1 LQTPN
6 RRPLLVINSTI
17 GVLFRVNPQSGRAT
31 KVDLGGTSLTAGDGL
46 LVRGMTLSVVRN
58 QLQQVAVLELN
69 ARGTSGEL
77 VKVVTSNDFD
87 VPTTVTA
94 FGNSLYLPN
103 ARSSTP
109 PTPDTP
115 YWITR
120 INRH

>member
-1 LQTPN
+1 LY
-6 RRPLLVINSTI
+6 
-17 GVLFRVNPQSGRAT
+17 
-31 KVDLGGTSLTAGDGL
+31 
-46 LVRGMTLSVVRN
+46 VVRN

-94 FGNSLYLPN
+94 FANSLYLPN

-109 PTPDTP
+109 PTPDIP
-115 YWITR
+115 SWITR
-120 INRH
+120 IKRH